1 MSKRG
6 AAAGILLEM
15 NTPPETVFDSRTF
28 LANLTTQPG
37 VYRMYAAGGAL
48 LYVGKARNLKKR
60 VASYFLRASGDSRI
74 ESMVGQIHH
83 IDISVTHTE
92 DEALLLEATL
102 IKELAPRYNVS
113 LRDDKSYPY
122 LRISDHGYPR
132 ISFYRGARQGKD
144 RYFGPF
150 PSSASVRETLT
161 ILQKL
166 FKLRPCTDI
175 FYANRRRPCLQ
186 HQIGRCSAPC
196 VGLINEA
203 DYAAEVAKA
212 VRLLEGKG
220 DELVAELG
228 DEMERTAAALSFEK
242 AAQLRD
248 QIAALK
254 RVREHRNI
262 TGGADDLDV
271 IALAPHASSSA
282 VAVVAVRDGL
292 NLGHASFFPR
302 HPSSM
307 TSPELLSGFIAQ
319 YYLQRSAPREI
330 LVSVTP
336 EDSGWLEA
344 VLAERAGHRVRIYA
358 PVRGAKLRL
367 LQMCEQTASQALAQR
382 LAATASM
389 DARLLELAG
398 ALELAQPPT
407 RMECFDISHTRGERA
422 VASCVVFNESGPL
435 KAAYRHFN
443 IEGII
448 PGDDYA
454 AIRQA
459 VSRRYA
465 RIKAGEAAV
474 PDVLFIDGGKGQLS
488 EASDALAELQ
498 LEQAPLLVGIA
509 KGPSRRPGLEQLFI
523 AGRQAPLMLPPESPA
538 LHLIQSIRD
547 EAHRFA
553 ITGHRGRRAKAR
565 ITSDLETIEGLGPV
579 RRRALLKTFGG
590 LQQVRR
596 ADIDELTHVGGIHRR
611 LAERI
616 YAYFH

>member
-1 MSKRG
+1 MSV
-6 AAAGILLEM
+6 
-15 NTPPETVFDSRTF
+15 PPSPFDSRTF
-28 LANLTTQPG
+28 LATLTTQPG
-37 VYRMYAAGGAL
+37 VYRMVAADGTL

-60 VASYFLRASGDSRI
+60 VASYFLRASGDPRI
-74 ESMVGQIHH
+74 ESMVSQIHS

-102 IKELAPRYNVS
+102 IKELTPRYNVS

-122 LRISDHGYPR
+122 LRISDHAYPR
-132 ISFYRGARQGKD
+132 ISFYRGARQGRD

-166 FKLRPCTDI
+166 FLLRPCNDSY
-175 FYANRRRPCLQ
+175 FSNRRRPCLQ

-196 VGLINEA
+196 VDLIDKA
-203 DYAAEVAKA
+203 VYASEIAKA
-212 VRLLEGKG
+212 IRLLEGRG
-220 DELVAELG
+220 DELAAELG
-228 DEMERTAAALSFEK
+228 NEMERAAEALSFEK

-271 IALAPHASSSA
+271 IALAPHTSSSA
-282 VAVVAVRDGL
+282 VAVVAIRDGL

-302 HPSSM
+302 HPPNM
-307 TSPELLSGFIAQ
+307 TPSELLAGFIPQ
-319 YYLQRSAPREI
+319 YYLQRLAPREI
-330 LVSVTP
+330 LVSVEP
-336 EDSGWLEA
+336 EDAVWLEA
-344 VLAERAGHRVRIYA
+344 ALAERAGHRVRVYT
-358 PVRGAKLRL
+358 PLRGTKRRL

-382 LAATASM
+382 LAASASM
-389 DARLLELAG
+389 DARLLELAEVLQ
-398 ALELAQPPT
+398 LEQPPT

-422 VASCVVFNESGPL
+422 VASCVVFDESGPM
-435 KAAYRHFN
+435 KVAYRRFN
-443 IEGII
+443 IEGIV

-465 RIKAGEAAV
+465 RIKVGEV
-474 PDVLFIDGGKGQLS
+474 VTPDILFIDGGKGQLA
-488 EASDALAELQ
+488 EACDALEELQ
-498 LEQAPLLVGIA
+498 MERTPLLVGVA

-523 AGRQAPLMLPPESPA
+523 AGREPPLILPPDSPA

-553 ITGHRGRRAKAR
+553 ITGHRGRREKAR
-565 ITSDLETIEGLGPV
+565 TTSDLETIEGLGPA
-579 RRRALLKTFGG
+579 RRRALLKAFGG

-596 ADIDELTHVGGIHRR
+596 ADVDELSRVEGINRR
-611 LAERI
+611 LAERV
-616 YAYFH
+616 YAHFH